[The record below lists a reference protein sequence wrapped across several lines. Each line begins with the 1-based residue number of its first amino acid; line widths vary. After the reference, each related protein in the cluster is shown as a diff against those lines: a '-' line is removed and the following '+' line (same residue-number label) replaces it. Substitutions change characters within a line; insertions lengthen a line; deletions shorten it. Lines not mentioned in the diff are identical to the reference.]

1 MWDPCVVC
9 GLLTQL
15 AGQGGSHR
23 HFYCVAEQPEPWGF
37 PQWGRSSLGAVPFR
51 WGLTAAIWCLALG
64 LLEGVGG
71 LPTLLMGWGG
81 KERDEEKNEE
91 KVPIWQQES

>member
-1 MWDPCVVC
+1 MW
-9 GLLTQL
+9 QNK
-15 AGQGGSHR
+15 
-23 HFYCVAEQPEPWGF
+23 PEPWGF
-37 PQWGRSSLGAVPFR
+37 PQWGHSSLGAAPFR

-71 LPTLLMGWGG
+71 LPTLVMGWGG
-81 KERDEEKNEE
+81 REGDEEKNEK